1 MTKEE
6 VFEEIEAL
14 AVENKKT
21 MDLPDKLGS
30 IRFYKE
36 QILLSQKRYHFMAN
50 VELDVSSNLS

>member
-1 MTKEE
+1 MSRPTTKEE
-6 VFEEIEAL
+6 VFQEIEAL

-36 QILLSQKRYHFMAN
+36 QILLSQKRYHFMAY
-50 VELDVSSNLS
+50 VELD